1 MLLEKLILKYEVP
14 SVAINKHLKQDI
26 LKIETQ
32 KELVKSESFKEKVV
46 DNIFKDREVRTAL
59 KMLSEV

>member
-1 MLLEKLILKYEVP
+1 MKYEVP
-14 SVAINKHLKQDI
+14 SIAINKHLKQDI

-32 KELVKSESFKEKVV
+32 KVLIKSESFKEKVV
-46 DNIFKDREVRTAL
+46 DNIFKDKEVRTAL